1 MIKDP
6 TVYVVFIFYALL
18 MLSVGVVFSRLT
30 RNEDDFLRGGAKAAW
45 WMVGIS
51 IFMSNF
57 SAWVFTGAASAVFE
71 AGWSVMWIFW
81 GNVAGYFICFLW
93 LAPWFRQM
101 RIMAQPEVLVKRYGN
116 HLGQFYTWVFLPTAP
131 IYPAITLLGLG
142 IFVSTFFG
150 IPMEPTI
157 IVLGSV
163 VVVYSIAGGVW
174 ATMATDFLQGVVL
187 IPFTLLIALLC
198 LHQLGGFS
206 GMLEMIDAQGLSNH
220 FSFIQPTGQFE
231 GNKYNWVWALAAFLN
246 VIKGF
251 ISLGSAAKFRT
262 VKDGRDAR
270 KAALMASG
278 LFLFGSLI
286 WFIPPAYARLLFADE
301 VLATAVGNPAEASYA
316 VAAIQV
322 LPTALLGV
330 LIIAMLSATM
340 SSMDTTINGV
350 TGGLVKVAY
359 PGLCRVLKRE
369 PTKNGKKLLM
379 MSRVIVF
386 LYGISIVGLA
396 IKFHRD
402 GRGVFDLMLG
412 FMAFLTATGIPIL
425 WGIIIKRVP
434 PWAPY
439 VTIGLGMIPAII
451 GVFSGSLF
459 GEAWNFQT
467 KFFVNISFG
476 SLVFFSTTFWWKGT
490 STAYKEKVHAFFR
503 EMKTPVDVEK
513 EIGITSTTDCSQL
526 RIVGAYALILSAF
539 FAILA
544 ALPQSANDRLIC
556 AALAGMVFF
565 IGIIFYFLGRRSH
578 QRLKAAA
585 REANLISS

>member
-1 MIKDP
+1 
-6 TVYVVFIFYALL
+6 
-18 MLSVGVVFSRLT
+18 
-30 RNEDDFLRGGAKAAW
+30 
-45 WMVGIS
+45 MVGIS

-71 AGWSVMWIFW
+71 AGWSVMWLFW

-187 IPFTLLIALLC
+187 IPFTMLIALLC
-198 LHQLGGFS
+198 LYQLGGFS
-206 GMLEMIDAQGLSNH
+206 GMFAMIDAQGLSNH

-278 LFLFGSLI
+278 LFLFGSII

-316 VAAIQV
+316 VAAIKV

-359 PGLCRVLKRE
+359 PGLCSVLKKK
-369 PTKNGKKLLM
+369 PTTDGKKLLL
-379 MSRVIVF
+379 MSRVIVL
-386 LYGISIVGLA
+386 LYGISIVILA

-451 GVFSGSLF
+451 GAFSGNIF
-459 GEAWNFQT
+459 GEPWNFQT
-467 KFFVNISFG
+467 KFFVNIGVG
-476 SLVFFSTTFWWKGT
+476 SLIFFSTSFWWKGT
-490 STAYKEKVHAFFR
+490 SAAYKEKVHAFFK

-539 FAILA
+539 FAILS
-544 ALPQSANDRLIC
+544 ALPQSGHDRLIC
-556 AALAGMVFF
+556 LALSGMVFV
-565 IGIIFYFLGRRSH
+565 IGLIFYILGRRSH
-578 QRLKAAA
+578 QRLKAAL
-585 REANLISS
+585 REENLNPS

>member
-1 MIKDP
+1 MKNDP
-6 TVYVVFIFYALL
+6 IVYSVIIFYALL
-18 MLSVGVVFSRLT
+18 MLSVGIVFSRL
-30 RNEDDFLRGGAKAAW
+30 NKDENDFLRGGAKAAW

-93 LAPWFRQM
+93 FAPWFRQM

-116 HLGQFYTWVFLPTAP
+116 HLGQFYTWVFLPLAP

-163 VVVYSIAGGVW
+163 VLIYSIAGGVW

-187 IPFTLLIALLC
+187 IPFTLMIAILC
-198 LHQLGGFS
+198 LNQLGGFS
-206 GMLEMIDAQGLSNH
+206 GMMELIDAQGLSNH
-220 FSFIQPTGQFE
+220 FSFVQPTGQFE

-270 KAALMASG
+270 KAALLASG

-286 WFIPPAYARLLFADE
+286 WFIPPAYARILLADE
-301 VLATAVGNPAEASYA
+301 VMATAVGNPPEASYA
-316 VAAIQV
+316 IAAIQV
-322 LPTALLGV
+322 LPTALLGI

-359 PGLCRVLKRE
+359 PGLCKVLRIE
-369 PTKNGKKLLM
+369 PTRDGTKLLR
-379 MSRVIVF
+379 MSRIIVM
-386 LYGISIVGLA
+386 LYGISIVILA

-425 WGIIIKRVP
+425 WGILIKRVP

-439 VTIGLGMIPAII
+439 VTIVIGIIPAII
-451 GVFSGSLF
+451 GAFSGDIF
-459 GEAWNFQT
+459 GEPWNFQT
-467 KFFVNISFG
+467 KFFVNIGVG
-476 SLVFFSTTFWWKGT
+476 SLIFFSTTFWWKGT
-490 STAYKEKVHAFFR
+490 SPAYKERVHAFFK

-513 EIGITSTTDCSQL
+513 EIGETVTTDCSQL

-539 FAILA
+539 FAILS
-544 ALPQSANDRLIC
+544 ALPQSGNDRLIC
-556 AALAGMVFF
+556 LALAGMVFL
-565 IGIIFYFLGRRSH
+565 IGGIFYILGRRSH
-578 QRLKAAA
+578 QRLKMAAG
-585 REANLISS
+585 LQSPK